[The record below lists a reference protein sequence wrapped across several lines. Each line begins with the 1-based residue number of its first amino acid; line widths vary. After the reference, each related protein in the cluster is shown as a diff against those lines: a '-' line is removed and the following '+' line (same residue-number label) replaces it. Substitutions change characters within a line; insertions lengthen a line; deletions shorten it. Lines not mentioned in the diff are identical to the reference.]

1 MSRASISENTL
12 NYTPPRTIA
21 QFMKSDALA
30 RFTIGP
36 LGCVSARTEV
46 LTPKGWVRIDRWN
59 GEPILQWEPDGTAR
73 FDVPLRYIKEP
84 CNELWRFSSE
94 HSMCMELSDEHR
106 VPYIDYKG
114 DFRVTDAARMA
125 AKPSR
130 RTIPTTF
137 KIDGPGLPWGDT
149 ELRLRVA
156 IAADGCFPVN
166 SEKCVVTIRKHRK
179 LRRLRELLLQLGV
192 DHSITT
198 YVRNGGEYET
208 CVRFDWP
215 RDYEKRMVDDIW
227 WGANSRQ
234 MDIVIDELQFWDG
247 LYDHEE
253 TRYFTN
259 NAHEAALVQYY
270 AHGSGRRATIS
281 RKENADKGWVWYEVF
296 ISRPGSAK
304 GRVVVREGTTIERV
318 GTEDGYKYCFETR
331 TGYFVAR
338 CDGRVF
344 CTGNSGKSMG
354 MIMEGVRRM
363 VSQAPDA
370 NGIRPTRAVVI
381 RNTMDQIKQ
390 TCVSDIMQYLPR
402 IASWHRSDKMIKFD
416 FPLDDGTRVSSEW
429 LLVPLEDVQDV
440 RRLLSLQLTFA
451 WASEFRE
458 LNYDIVAAVLG
469 RLGRYPSPARVPP
482 TWAGLF
488 AESNP
493 FPEGSQ
499 WHEALVI
506 NLPDNWAFFRQPG
519 GLDPDAENREN
530 LPDDYYERLIN
541 NATSEEWIRVHVHG
555 EFGEDPSGQR
565 VYRHSFSPRAHLHR
579 GVDEHGRPNEL
590 RVLPDV
596 PVIIGIDFG
605 RTPACV
611 FCQEDF
617 QGRLRVLEEC
627 TSDDMHLEAFILE
640 KLLPAIRARYA
651 SCPIIVVG
659 DPAGMQRSQTSD
671 ETPFSKLKEYG
682 FKAVPAQTNDPNLR
696 ISAVERRLLDRRAG
710 FGDTLVPALLVDEE
724 RCPVLVRGFKQDYRY
739 KKRKTDG
746 RLEDKPDKTFA
757 SHVHDALQ
765 YACLGAQSNY
775 VGRKVMQMSARHT
788 VRRPPPPSPR
798 AWT

>member
-1 MSRASISENTL
+1 MNRASVSGSTL
-12 NYTPPRTIA
+12 DYTPPPTIA
-21 QFMKSDALA
+21 RFMKSDALA

-46 LTPKGWVRIDRWN
+46 LTPSGWVRIDQWN
-59 GEPILQWEPDGTAR
+59 GQPILQWHPDGSGHFAQ
-73 FDVPLRYIKEP
+73 PLRYIVEP
-84 CNELWRFSSE
+84 CETLWRFSSS

-114 DFRVTDAARMA
+114 QFRETTAGRMA
-125 AKPSR
+125 LKPSR
-130 RTIPTTF
+130 RTIPTNFT
-137 KIDGPGLPWGDT
+137 IEGPGLPWGDT

-156 IAADGCFPVN
+156 VAADGYFPRN
-166 SEKCVVTIRKHRK
+166 SKRCYITIRKHRK
-179 LRRLRELLLQLGV
+179 LRRIRELLLQRGI
-192 DHSITT
+192 DHDIVT
-198 YVRNGGEYET
+198 YVRDGGAYET
-208 CVRFDWP
+208 RVSFKFD
-215 RDYEKRMVDDIW
+215 RQHGKRMTDDIW
-227 WGANSRQ
+227 WRANSRQ
-234 MDIVIDELQFWDG
+234 MEIVIDELQHWDG
-247 LYDHEE
+247 LHDHEE
-253 TRYFTN
+253 TRFFSREKR
-259 NAHEAALVQYY
+259 EAELIQFY
-270 AHGSGRRATIS
+270 AHGCGRRATIS
-281 RKENADKGWVWYEVF
+281 HKTNENRGWEWYEVY
-296 ISRPGSAK
+296 ISQPGSSK
-304 GRVVVREGTTIERV
+304 TNVMVRDGTTIEQIS
-318 GTEDGYKYCFETR
+318 TEDGRKYCFETQ

-338 CDGRVF
+338 CDDRVF

-363 VSQAPDA
+363 VQQAPDA
-370 NGIRPTRAVVI
+370 NGIRPTRGVVI

-390 TCVSDIMQYLPR
+390 TCVSDIMQYLPQ
-402 IASWHRSDKMIKFD
+402 IASWHRSDKMIKFN
-416 FPLDDGTRVSSEW
+416 FPLDDGTRVESEW

-482 TWAGLF
+482 SWAGLF

-493 FPEGSQ
+493 FPEGSA
-499 WHEALVI
+499 WHDALVV

-519 GLDPDAENREN
+519 GLDPNAENREN
-530 LPDDYYERLIN
+530 LPEDYYERLIN

-565 VYRHSFSPRAHLHR
+565 VYRHAFSMRAHLHR
-579 GVDEHGRPNEL
+579 SHDDHGRPSEL
-590 RVLPDV
+590 HVLPDV

-640 KLLPAIRARYA
+640 KMLPVIRARFA

-682 FKAVPAQTNDPNLR
+682 FKAVPAQTNDPYLR

-710 FGDTLVPALLVDEE
+710 VDGTLVPAMLIDEA
-724 RCPVLVRGFKQDYRY
+724 RCPVLVKGFKQDYRY

-775 VGRKVMQMSARHT
+775 VGRKVMRMSARAT
-788 VRRPPPPSPR
+788 VRRPPVPSPR